1 MAEDVFADQSAFSI
15 ETPVKYESILDWVG
29 GLITFGFLHIF
40 LSAETNRSR
49 SFSFFYK
56 SFGILGFLH
65 IKFISINHFFWKS
78 KPSQNGP
85 FIYE

>member
-40 LSAETNRSR
+40 LSAETNRSLNY
-49 SFSFFYK
+49 SIFYK
-56 SFGILGFLH
+56 SFGVVGFLH
-65 IKFISINHFFWKS
+65 IKSMSINHS
-78 KPSQNGP
+78 YDQGV
-85 FIYE
+85 ET